1 MLAGSGTAGAYHA
14 GVLRA
19 LHEAGIKIDLVA
31 GRGAG
36 VIGAMFAAMDGG
48 ARLWDDNGVWRR
60 PAAGRFYRWRR
71 PLRIA
76 GWALA
81 GAGVI
86 LALPIALLVVAMA
99 IALAGMLL
107 TFIGLE
113 SAGTAAN
120 AAYSRWIETLFAP
133 GAVPTYVPRLAV
145 LATLLAAVAA
155 AASVVTSALSS
166 RAKRRTGHG
175 LAGRLIGGPLSA
187 TALVESSCAELW
199 NLIRDHAAGVAI
211 GGRARAPLCRARGGE
226 SRSAGIP

>member
-1 MLAGSGTAGAYHA
+1 MLAGSGTAGAYQA

-60 PAAGRFYRWRR
+60 PAALKFYRWRR

-81 GAGVI
+81 GCGRRSWR
-86 LALPIALLVVAMA
+86 LPIGLLLVAMA

-113 SAGTAAN
+113 SAGHCGQRRLQPLDRDALRPGRGANLRSAARGAGGARRGGRGCRRHRRSPPFRTAP
-120 AAYSRWIETLFAP
+120 S
-133 GAVPTYVPRLAV
+133 AVPATGSPAGSSAV
-145 LATLLAAVAA
+145 RCRRRR
-155 AASVVTSALSS
+155 SS
-166 RAKRRTGHG
+166 RAAAR
-175 LAGRLIGGPLSA
+175 
-187 TALVESSCAELW
+187 SS
-199 NLIRDHAAGVAI
+199 GT
-211 GGRARAPLCRARGGE
+211 
-226 SRSAGIP
+226 

>member
-1 MLAGSGTAGAYHA
+1 MLAGSGTAGAYQA

-60 PAAGRFYRWRR
+60 PAAATFYRWRR

-76 GWALA
+76 GWALGGCGRRP
-81 GAGVI
+81 GA
-86 LALPIALLVVAMA
+86 ADRAAA
-99 IALAGMLL
+99 SSRWSIALAGMLL
-107 TFIGLE
+107 TFVGLE

-133 GAVPTYVPRLAV
+133 TARANLRPAAGGARGARRRGRGSRGHRGVRLFEPRQAPIRPR
-145 LATLLAAVAA
+145 ARRTAHRRAAVRRRRSSSAA
-155 AASVVTSALSS
+155 ARSS
-166 RAKRRTGHG
+166 GT
-175 LAGRLIGGPLSA
+175 
-187 TALVESSCAELW
+187 
-199 NLIRDHAAGVAI
+199 
-211 GGRARAPLCRARGGE
+211 
-226 SRSAGIP
+226 